1 MIASH
6 VKRLINFS
14 ILKQQYLL
22 RRLVFVA
29 FFLLFFVA
37 GKGQTVVWSEG
48 FEEAGAGDVYTT
60 NQASIP
66 GFTNSWSYEKT
77 NNGRLRFDAGAGYVN
92 TGSRSATFDANPTG
106 TFSQNYIIALIDL
119 SAYSYFSNF
128 DLSFS
133 FMEHGDENHAT
144 DAVWVRSGN
153 DASQPWVQV
162 YSITPQSVTD
172 GTWVNV
178 TGIDLVAALSAQPS
192 SPYLQIRFGQ
202 EDNWNTTAVGSND
215 GITYDDIVLTGYTAI
230 WQENFTYTDGTTT
243 GTGSPSIATWNSD
256 GVDGNTRG
264 VDVRTNQMRGRRTL
278 SPGLTQWVISAA
290 DPIEIG
296 GFTDV
301 SITMDVT
308 ETSNMEAADNVLIEY
323 ELDNSGTWIQ
333 FATNGNPSNDFTAVV
348 ASQTGL
354 SGTTLRLRVTFTSNG
369 NENHFIDNINVTGTP
384 SVAGSTGDFY
394 YSYQS
399 GNWDSISTWTH
410 DPGGT
415 TQTATDIPNSGD
427 NVIIL
432 NSRTVSL
439 SSDVDTAN
447 LDVTIR
453 EGGILDQ
460 TTNQFTAGLSALR
473 GSGTLK
479 LASVN
484 FPVVTTN
491 DFVDTDGGTT
501 EYNNTAGFTLPA
513 AQTTYYHLRINTPG
527 VIATQL
533 SNITLNGDLNIKQG
547 TYQINDNSANR
558 RQLTING
565 NVTVDNGA
573 SFTIGTGNTDGGD
586 ISGGAAPFTDYYDM
600 NSHRVVVYG
609 DFTNN
614 GTVSF
619 TNQTYPVYDAF
630 PVNGM
635 ATLYFMGAT
644 DNTLTCNG
652 TTDLY
657 NLVLDKGID
666 QTYKLTVY
674 SSDYQNFRLFGRNNV
689 SGENGGANPD
699 LRKALWIRTGTLEL
713 TGLTIIPSLTE
724 GGGPGSPNGDFY
736 IPANGCLL
744 LNGSEVAVL
753 GTANDYAEI
762 NAAYNLTEGTGSI
775 HGVSIGP
782 FQAFSIYGKLQVND
796 GYLSTRRA
804 AGFIT
809 WATASGEFIVNGGKV
824 DARQLRS
831 NGTVGL
837 AAYYQTGGEVTLRGR
852 YNLEQNPSTVSD
864 IINAAILGG
873 ATNTGD
879 VTTQGTLNINNA
891 ENVFNMSG
899 GIMNILSTCN
909 SNRAIDIYSADK
921 NISVTGGTINITP
934 QGTYTGSF
942 EIRSNAPFYNL
953 TINNRGTGT
962 ISADLYNDTG
972 IPGDL
977 TVINDLDIIDGTL
990 NARGYDV
997 SIGGDFNIENGAA
1010 YTPGN
1015 NSTVF
1020 NGSGNQTL
1028 TFNNAGTTAFKKLKV
1043 DKPAGTSLTLAGTGT
1058 TLSVEDSLMIYRAEL
1073 ADGGKTIQLTTSGTS
1088 NPSIVYNSGVHSGIG
1103 KIEIADTDPTVITGD
1118 GSGIFE
1124 NLELNNSNGAAAPV
1138 SLGANTT
1145 INGTLTF
1152 SQDNLFDISTYN
1164 LNLGAL
1170 ATVVNASATRFVQT
1184 AGTAGDGGV
1193 TKQYSASSNSFV
1205 FPVGAASTSHAAAE
1219 YTPATISF
1227 GTAPTTYGTIT
1238 IVPVGYEHPNTTTK
1252 GRSLTYFWR
1261 TKSSGFTLGSA
1272 TVNQAYTYSQND
1284 VVTGGDV
1291 NENEYV
1297 AAVYDNTSYSWTK
1310 AGATDVD
1317 EVSNVIGGTGTNWQ
1331 TLSYIDGEFTAGD
1344 DGATDPFGVP
1354 TIYYSRANG
1363 NWNATTTWS
1372 NTGHT
1377 GAASGSIPGANDIV
1391 IVGNNNTVTLTQDE
1405 NCASLQIE
1413 SGAVL
1418 DVTSWTGSTFS
1429 IVLNH
1434 SSGNNGLIRVHQTSP
1449 SVSLFTFPSGDFSDF
1464 NVNLGTTEFYT
1475 TTNNASFVYILPPD
1489 VTSYGNL
1496 ILSPNG
1502 LDNLSLPNTSYLTIY
1517 GDLTINS
1524 SEANSWTTMSWN
1536 TTFWGNNLFNPTLEK
1551 TVHILGDLNVDGGS
1565 FVFMDDYQPQH
1576 LIVENDINIGT
1587 ANGANIFVLDPNTWG
1602 NWLGGGVQANS
1613 IHVGGS
1619 IFNNCNNGVWW
1630 YPGLAL
1636 DDNTYYSDLTF
1647 FGEGTHYLTNTG
1659 GVPETSLHS
1668 LTINKGSSQADS
1680 LILDI
1685 GGILNTPNDNWLTLQ
1700 NGTFKYVRDAD
1711 LNITT
1716 TSTFNIPSTAGLYVD
1731 ATGRTIRL
1739 ANASSDNNDVY
1750 LNGKLTII
1758 DGNVTIGNTNNNNQD
1773 IEYSG
1778 GGNSEIDIRGG
1789 TLFVNGQIRRNPSTT
1804 AGVLKYAQSGG
1815 DVTINGRNTLTS
1827 NAKLEILNAG
1837 SEFNMSGGTLT
1848 IVRGGGGGTYGDL
1861 YLRPASSTVTAGE
1874 IIFTPGIA
1882 GGQDYIFDAAVP
1894 IWDLTINGNGGS
1906 TANVELLVSPLEVN
1920 GNLSLVTAT
1929 STLDANI
1936 TFDIDVT
1943 INGDFTNNGTYTHR
1957 NNHTYFTGGVQA
1969 LLGTSNTSFYDLT
1982 INPVTSESLSRDI
1995 TVYHDMFLN
2004 SGTLICNTNTVN
2016 AKGNV
2021 TNNATYTDNNAGIAL
2036 NGTALQYLGGT
2047 GTWGQLE
2054 LNNSSGARLVNAI
2067 TLQSDLLLTTG
2078 IFDINRYLLTLGANS
2093 DIVGSGYS
2101 NAKMITS
2108 DGVFSNVGI
2117 SKVFSATADGT
2128 TFTFPL
2134 GTSGKYTPATLALT
2148 NIGTTGA
2155 FRINNINSNH
2165 PGVLDPTNVL
2175 DYFWEVESSGITGF
2189 DGILSLEY
2197 LDSDVQVTGANA
2209 ESDYIAAALLLPGTS
2224 WTKATAGAGDAAD
2237 RVYEASDSLLFYFSG
2252 SSSLSGEYTCGIDTA
2267 MPNNVPEFTS
2277 NTDGNWSN
2285 PANWTQTGGDSYT
2298 LTGGPNGFIVTIRS
2312 TDGITTDANYA
2323 SAYRTTIEGT
2333 LTIPSATYGHNLG
2346 TVSGSGTL
2354 ALQSGTFPA
2363 GRFTDFLDCANNATL
2378 EYGGTG
2384 SYTLISDLYSS
2395 IPNLHF
2401 TGTGS
2406 RVLPNKDLTICN
2418 QLLIDG
2424 PTLDNSVNNSRL
2436 TIQGTMERYTTGA
2449 FLAGTGSNATVAFAG
2464 SSPQTLGGVLGDF
2477 SGANA
2482 FNNLEIDNS
2491 AGLTINSGGAIEITR
2506 NLLLTNGL
2514 ITTSSTNTLSIT
2526 NTAINCVMPSG
2537 GSSSSY
2543 VDGPLTKTINQGD
2556 NFSYPIG
2563 KGIVA
2568 GNKIN
2573 LSSTQSGTQDWTV
2586 EYFTPNPTATNRT
2599 LPLTYVNN
2607 DEYWTATSNSGN
2619 QAIVNIDWDA
2629 SSDLTPLMT
2638 QNGLSDMRV
2647 ANYNTT
2653 SSEWEQLGSSATG
2666 SSSAGTVSTTSRITI
2681 PASGSSDFTVACIN
2695 LVKPRAQFTP
2705 SGAICGTTPGIPV
2718 TFTYSGAIPFDYT
2731 LDYNIDGVPQ
2741 TQLSITSAEVIAG
2754 VYTLATP
2761 SIGVYELTDF
2771 TYNSG
2776 ADVGVVDPTTV
2787 EVYQLPTTADIGS
2800 DSGADDDDISTCGG
2814 STVASLP
2821 GNSPTIGTGLWSV
2834 ISGTGGSFVAPT
2846 VFNTAFNG
2854 TNGSTYQLEW
2864 EITNGACTSS
2874 DTMIVTFPLLA
2885 LQPGAFTASTT
2896 PVCQSTNG
2904 VVYTVPNDASVTYS
2918 WSYSGT
2924 GVTVNGTGNSVTL
2937 DFDATSTSGTLSVN
2951 ATNGCGTSADRSI
2964 AITVNG
2970 RPTPT
2975 FTAEVTSAI
2984 LGSTGN
2990 VYTTQAGESN
3000 YVWNVSAG
3008 GTITAGG
3015 TATDNSVT
3023 VTWNAVGAQTVTVN
3037 YDNASGCD
3045 GTSPA
3050 TSNVTVINMPIPTLT
3065 SSDANDTICLGEPVT
3080 FTAGGGDEYE
3090 FLVNGVTAQA
3100 QSASNLFTTTSLSN
3114 NDTVTVRA
3122 VFVPSGVADTSA
3134 GIGMTVHALP
3144 NITLTVDPVLDSIC
3158 TGSNTQL
3165 TVTFTAGLPDY
3176 SFTIQALDE
3185 HGTSSTEN
3193 ISGIS
3198 AGSYSYTPATA
3209 PIWVDDATPDTDYIY
3224 SITTITDGNGCS
3236 NLNLGS
3242 ESMVV
3247 FKIPETGTTN
3257 HVDNNWGN

>member
-162 YSITPQSVTD
+162 YSITPESVTN

-178 TGIDLVAALSAQPS
+178 TGIDVVAALSAQPS

-1124 NLELNNSNGAAAPV
+1124 NLELNNSNGAVAPV

-1164 LNLGAL
+1164 LNFGTS
-1170 ATVVNASATRFVQT
+1170 ATVANAGATRFLQT
-1184 AGTAGDGGV
+1184 SGAAGDGGV
-1193 TKQYSASSNSFV
+1193 SKEYNASATSFV
-1205 FPVGAASTSHAAAE
+1205 FPFGTSSTSHPAAAD

-1227 GTAPTTYGTIT
+1227 ETNPTTFGTIT
-1238 IVPVGYEHPNTTTK
+1238 VNPVGYEHPNTTTK
-1252 GRSLTYFWR
+1252 GRSITYYWR
-1261 TKSSGFTLGSA
+1261 VKSSGFNLGPA
-1272 TVNQAYTYSQND
+1272 VINHAYTYSQND
-1284 VVTGGDV
+1284 VVTGGDIT
-1291 NENEYV
+1291 ENGYV
-1297 AAVYDNTSYSWTK
+1297 AAIYDNTSYSWTK
-1310 AGATDVD
+1310 ANATDVD
-1317 EVSNVIGGTGTNWQ
+1317 DLVNVIGGTGTAFQ
-1331 TLSYIDGEFTAGD
+1331 TLTSIDGEYTCGD
-1344 DGATDPFGVP
+1344 DDATDPFGTP
-1354 TIYYSRANG
+1354 TVYYSRQTG
-1363 NWNATTTWS
+1363 LWS
-1372 NTGHT
+1372 NTATWSLTGHT
-1377 GAASGSIPGANDIV
+1377 TDDPPAVVPGANDIV
-1391 IVGNNNTVTLTQDE
+1391 VIGGNDSVYLATNNTVANTDVRSCATLK
-1405 NCASLQIE
+1405 IE
-1413 SGAVL
+1413 SGSAL
-1418 DVTSWTGSTFS
+1418 DIGYNPASNFS

-1434 SSGNNGLIRVHQTSP
+1434 ASGNGNFRVTTSWTTG
-1449 SVSLFTFPSGDFSDF
+1449 STFTFPSGDFSEY
-1464 NVNLGTTEFYT
+1464 NINLGTTELYSTNAAAGT
-1475 TTNNASFVYILPPD
+1475 TYWLPNG
-1489 VTSYGNL
+1489 TTEYGNL
-1496 ILSPNG
+1496 IISPLGGSNIIF
-1502 LDNLSLPNTSYLTIY
+1502 PNNDLLIY
-1517 GDLTINS
+1517 GNLITRGQNSESWFCPNWRTIDYPLAPTVPISKTITINGDFDIQGG
-1524 SEANSWTTMSWN
+1524 ALVWYNRNN
-1536 TTFWGNNLFNPTLEK
+1536 TGAQDFIVNGNLIVADAAGIQVFTNGTGNTQS
-1551 TVHILGDLNVDGGS
+1551 ISIGGDL
-1565 FVFMDDYQPQH
+1565 
-1576 LIVENDINIGT
+1576 INNSL
-1587 ANGANIFVLDPNTWG
+1587 AP
-1602 NWLGGGVQANS
+1602 GGGV
-1613 IHVGGS
+1613 
-1619 IFNNCNNGVWW
+1619 NG
-1630 YPGLAL
+1630 YRGCDFTNIP
-1636 DDNTYYSDLTF
+1636 LTF
-1647 FGEGTHYLTNTG
+1647 FGDGVNYITNDDPSANTY
-1659 GVPETSLHS
+1659 
-1668 LTINKGSSQADS
+1668 TIIESITVNKGSSQADT
-1680 LILDI
+1680 LGVDI
-1685 GGILNTPNDNWLTLQ
+1685 TGTFNTPTNAWLTLQ
-1700 NGTFKYVRDAD
+1700 NGTFKYLRDAN

-1716 TSTFNIPSTAGLYVD
+1716 NSTFTIPSTAGLYVD

-1778 GGNSEIDIRGG
+1778 GGGSEIDIQGG

-1804 AGVLKYAQSGG
+1804 AGVLKYNQTSG

-1874 IIFTPGIA
+1874 IIFIPGTA
-1882 GGQDYIFDAAVP
+1882 GGQDYLLDATIP
-1894 IWDLTINGNGGS
+1894 LWNLTINGNGGN

-1920 GNLSLVTAT
+1920 GDLSLVTAT
-1929 STLDANI
+1929 STLDANV

-1943 INGDFTNNGTYTHR
+1943 LNGDFTNNGTYTHR
-1957 NNHTYFTGGVQA
+1957 NNHTYFTGGAQS
-1969 LLGTSNTSFYDLT
+1969 LLGTSNTSFYDMT
-1982 INPVTSESLSRDI
+1982 INPVTSVSLSRDI
-1995 TVYHDMFLN
+1995 TVNNDLFL
-2004 SGTLICNTNTVN
+2004 SRGTLICDTYTVN

-2021 TNNATYTDNNAGIAL
+2021 TNNATYTDNTAGIAL

-2384 SYTLISDLYSS
+2384 SYTLIADLYSS

-2424 PTLDNSVNNSRL
+2424 PTLDNSVNNSKL